1 MPTEVVTSHGTIVG
15 YLKMMENMQLAAP
28 TSQQSSLYQRDIRLA
43 GGTHAVLLIHGLA
56 STPLELRI
64 VAKALHQHDFTTV
77 VPYFPGYG
85 NDSPCANWQDWL
97 AGVRTQY
104 LALRANHE
112 TVSVGGLCIGATL
125 ALALAMEQPVQSLAL
140 LSTTLQYDGWA
151 IPYYHPLLSLAYH
164 TPIKNWYTYRE
175 REPFGL
181 KNEKLREGIRRSM
194 QASNQSRA
202 GASAIS
208 VDHIYQAQQLAK
220 HVRKNLSRI
229 TCDTL
234 LMHAIDD
241 ETSSPKNAQIV
252 YDGINSRYKRK
263 LMLDDC
269 YHMITL
275 DNGRD
280 NVARET
286 TLFIKESVSRSTAPQ
301 HQRSRQQG

>member
-1 MPTEVVTSHGTIVG
+1 
-15 YLKMMENMQLAAP
+15 MMKNMQLATS
-28 TSQQSSLYQRDIRLA
+28 TSQQSSLYQRDIRLS
-43 GGTHAVLLIHGLA
+43 GGAHAVLLIHGLA

-64 VAKALHQHDFTTV
+64 VAKALHKHDFTTV

-85 NDSPCANWQDWL
+85 NDSACASWQDWL
-97 AGVRTQY
+97 AGVRAQF
-104 LALRANHE
+104 LALQATHT
-112 TVSVGGLCIGATL
+112 TVSLGGLCIGATL
-125 ALALAMEQPVQSLAL
+125 ALALAIEQPVQSLAL

-194 QASNQSRA
+194 LASNQSRA
-202 GASAIS
+202 GASTIS
-208 VDHIYQAQQLAK
+208 IDHIYQAQQLAK
-220 HVRKNLSRI
+220 YVRKNLSRI

-252 YDGINSRYKRK
+252 YDGIHSVHKHK

-286 TLFIKESVSRSTAPQ
+286 ALFIKESVSRNTASHLPRIQ
-301 HQRSRQQG
+301 QQG

>member
-1 MPTEVVTSHGTIVG
+1 
-15 YLKMMENMQLAAP
+15 MQLATS
-28 TSQQSSLYQRDIRLA
+28 TSQQSSLYQRDIRLS
-43 GGTHAVLLIHGLA
+43 GGAHAVLLIHGLA

-64 VAKALHQHDFTTV
+64 VAKALHKHDFTTV

-85 NDSPCANWQDWL
+85 NDSACASWQDWL
-97 AGVRTQY
+97 AGVRAQF
-104 LALRANHE
+104 LALQATHT
-112 TVSVGGLCIGATL
+112 TVSLGGLCIGATL
-125 ALALAMEQPVQSLAL
+125 ALALAIEQPVQSLAL

-194 QASNQSRA
+194 LASNQSRA
-202 GASAIS
+202 GASTIS
-208 VDHIYQAQQLAK
+208 IDHIYQAQQLAK
-220 HVRKNLSRI
+220 YVRKNLSRI

-252 YDGINSRYKRK
+252 YDGIHSVHKHK

-286 TLFIKESVSRSTAPQ
+286 ALFIKESVSRNTASHLPRIQ
-301 HQRSRQQG
+301 QQG